1 MSWAFD
7 LQMLSVVFW
16 YMMIQHLQGRA
27 TSLKMLGQ
35 HLLYVEKL
43 LFYSLCFI
51 YSRSTEMTSMANA
64 ILLPYSY

>member
-1 MSWAFD
+1 
-7 LQMLSVVFW
+7 
-16 YMMIQHLQGRA
+16 MMIQHLQGCA

-51 YSRSTEMTSMANA
+51 YSHTTEMTSMANA